1 MALLA
6 RGCLEFLDGLTRSS
20 LKPINEVEAALNL
33 AEYYRQRQEFE
44 ARQHQYRNLC
54 SHCLQPEFSCYCS
67 NIKKINSNMKV
78 VILIHSIEARRR
90 IATGRMAHLCL
101 ENSVLVRGQ
110 NYTDNPQVNEILSNP
125 NYHSMILYPGSQS
138 KNISSFNGSYE
149 LKNLVPAGKTLAL
162 FVVDG
167 TWATAR
173 RTLRQSQNLNT
184 LPRICFTPPGASQ
197 FRVRKQPAPE
207 CLSTIEAIH
216 HVIDLLGPTLGL
228 APAFRDHDH
237 LLVLFNQMV
246 DRQLEFIQQSFSRG
260 SQS

>member
-1 MALLA
+1 M
-6 RGCLEFLDGLTRSS
+6 D
-20 LKPINEVEAALNL
+20 AALNL
-33 AEYYRQRQEFE
+33 AEFYRKRQEFE
-44 ARQHQYRNLC
+44 AGQHPFRILC
-54 SHCLQPEFSCYCS
+54 SRCLQPEFSCYCS

-78 VILIHSIEARRR
+78 VILIHPIEARRR

-110 NYTDNPQVNEILSNP
+110 NYSANHQVNEILSDP
-125 NYHSMILYPGSQS
+125 SFHSIILYPGPQS
-138 KNISSFNGSYE
+138 KNISRLNASNE
-149 LKNLVPAGKTLAL
+149 IKNLVPAGKTLAL

-173 RTLRQSQNLNT
+173 RMLRQSQNLNT
-184 LPRICFTPPGASQ
+184 LPRICFTPPGPSQ

-216 HVIDLLGPTLGL
+216 HTIELLGPVLGL
-228 APAFRDHDH
+228 APDFRDHDH

-246 DRQLEFIQQSFSRG
+246 NRQLEFIQQSFSRG